1 MNNLKGPKAYRNTE
15 RQAIEELKDPHEIIM
30 TMLDALL
37 KSMKLFVENI
47 DIKTGNSEIKSKHFA
62 RSLTII
68 YSLQSSLDFEK
79 GGDIANSLF
88 QLYEYARQKLIS
100 DLGKGRAVDT
110 PSAITVLDEI
120 RDAWRMIGPES
131 KNAK

>member
-37 KSMKLFVENI
+37 KSMTLFVENI

-120 RDAWRMIGPES
+120 RGAWRAIGPES

>member
-15 RQAIEELKDPHEIIM
+15 RQAIEELKDPHEIIL

>member
-15 RQAIEELKDPHEIIM
+15 RQAIEELKDPHEIIL

-120 RDAWRMIGPES
+120 RDAWQMIGPES

>member
-15 RQAIEELKDPHEIIM
+15 RQAIEELKDPHEIIL

-37 KSMKLFVENI
+37 KSMNLFVENI

-120 RDAWRMIGPES
+120 RDAWQMIGPES

>member
-37 KSMKLFVENI
+37 KSMTLFVENI

-120 RDAWRMIGPES
+120 RDAWQMIGPES